1 MTRVTRPNWRI
12 AVAALPAVALIGS
25 GLALVATDSH
35 PSTDVVADSRPVV
48 TVPKVAVQRPEAP
61 SLPPL
66 PELPA
71 PPEASAT
78 PVSAAPGLQL
88 SDTASANGIPAAAL
102 AAYRRGA
109 QLVDAADPE
118 CNIDWALL
126 AGIGKVESNHGRYGG
141 NGIDSTGTVR
151 PGIYGIPLNGSNNT
165 AVIRDTDRGV
175 FDRDTIFDRAVG
187 PMQFIP
193 GTWRTVG
200 VDANGDGRKDPQN
213 LMDAVTGAAVYLCS
227 GPGNLGTES
236 GARTAVLRYN
246 QSDAYANEV
255 LALARAYRGGY
266 AVVPDGAL
274 TAAQSSGQPFLPTGN
289 EVQQPGPAAGVAGGG
304 VAGVAGAP
312 GSKPGPK
319 PSASTAKP
327 SPSSTSGS
335 SSGGSGAVS
344 GGPGGSG
351 STPAPSTTAG
361 GGSLAGTVGSV
372 VGGVVGGVTG
382 QTPAPSSSP
391 APSPSSSTS
400 KPTPSSTPTTPA
412 LPLTVA
418 PVNGKCPTSY
428 DPVLNVLKVVVLC
441 KLK

>member
-1 MTRVTRPNWRI
+1 MTRPNWRT
-12 AVAALPAVALIGS
+12 AAAALPAVALIGS
-25 GLALVATDSH
+25 GLALVATDGN
-35 PSTDVVADSRPVV
+35 PSTDVVADSRPLV

-88 SDTASANGIPAAAL
+88 SDAASANGIPAAAL

-165 AVIRDTDRGV
+165 AVIRDTDQGI
-175 FDRDTIFDRAVG
+175 FDRDTTFDRAVG

-193 GTWRTVG
+193 GTWRSVG

-246 QSDAYANEV
+246 QSDAYADEV
-255 LALARAYRGGY
+255 LALAGGYRGGY

-304 VAGVAGAP
+304 VAGTP
-312 GSKPGPK
+312 GSKSKPK
-319 PSASTAKP
+319 PSAGTAKP

-335 SSGGSGAVS
+335 GSGGSGAVS
-344 GGPGGSG
+344 GGSGGSG

-382 QTPAPSSSP
+382 QTPTPSSSP
-391 APSPSSSTS
+391 TPSPSSSTS

-418 PVNGKCPTSY
+418 PVNGTCPTAY